1 MKAKVY
7 IAPTQYAYR
16 AAEDGQ
22 SIQFLDTTMNL
33 GWKHSDYMTGKVL
46 KAARP
51 AQEVLD
57 EEAAR
62 RGWQLWEEPEGQAAG
77 AQDNAVQLAAIL
89 ADRYKRSGG
98 EMTAEGFKKFLGTGG
113 YGDPDLGDIEYD
125 YKGVSIRPEP
135 QRWTREMKFTWA
147 KFIKFCR
154 DNGLIEEK
162 PLKVASKP
170 VSEQAEENPIHAA
183 EDAPTCAPTVSDAQP
198 SPLPSVGVDAK
209 TEVGA
214 DDLPEVCRGCQCVT
228 CGNKDCAFPCWT
240 KSNEVSSC
248 ERIGPAGVDCKDYQP
263 IEEESVKCNTK
274 FAQKPAAAATTA
286 APVVATSEETST
298 ASESAVDAAGSK
310 PELSF
315 VGALKNLSAPASP
328 ADAGA
333 ATQSLSAAAPASSEV
348 LPLDSSAFDYTG
360 LDQPTVDTLHLAERM
375 IRDARRDYI
384 TKLAQAVYIV
394 HDALCGGGCDN
405 LSQAHNNQHSE
416 KTFGAWCAYVGISRK
431 TGERLLQ
438 VAALLNG
445 STPEEQAV
453 LEAASPSLLYAAA
466 KPSAPAELVQ
476 AVKDGDITTHKQYQE
491 LLAQLKAKDQE
502 LAAERADREAER
514 TSTSA
519 LLADEQHRRQEAEQA
534 RIAAEKSAQGA
545 RESYRVAKKNEMFQM
560 QRAKDAENQRS
571 LMEERERF
579 YLAKIAELEARPVEV
594 VGADPDEIERRA
606 QVLADQKTAQIQAEL
621 AKIRTEQKASDNQS
635 VQRAAHDAVILA
647 TRSMDAAWQAM
658 APMLSRLAPEEKVPV
673 IYKVV
678 NQLMCMK
685 EEALQMIE
693 KEKKPDAD
701 HQN

>member
-1 MKAKVY
+1 MKAKMY
-7 IAPTQYAYR
+7 IAKNGFAYR

-33 GWKHSDYMTGKVL
+33 GWKHSDYMTDKVL

-154 DNGLIEEK
+154 ENGLIEEK
-162 PLKVASKP
+162 PLKAASKP
-170 VSEQAEENPIHAA
+170 VTKRAEENPIHAV

-198 SPLPSVGVDAK
+198 SPLPSVGVDVPTEEK
-209 TEVGA
+209 TPLNNYCKTGQSPSGHCGA
-214 DDLPEVCRGCQCVT
+214 AACCNEPYECCAQCP
-228 CGNKDCAFPCWT
+228 KDCNARCGWISA
-240 KSNEVSSC
+240 KEENVC
-248 ERIGPAGVDCKDYQP
+248 AKPAPK
-263 IEEESVKCNTK
+263 
-274 FAQKPAAAATTA
+274 AAAAATTA
-286 APVVATSEETST
+286 APVVTTSEETST
-298 ASESAVDAAGSK
+298 TSESAVDAAGSK

-453 LEAASPSLLYAAA
+453 LESASPSLLYAAA
-466 KPSAPAELVQ
+466 KPSAPAQLVEG
-476 AVKDGDITTHKQYQE
+476 VKSGDITTHKQYQE
-491 LLAQLKAKDQE
+491 LLARLKAKEQE
-502 LAAERADREAER
+502 LEDEKASRKSENAAFSELLADEQQRRQAANEAKIKAENIVLDLRSSLNTAKANENFAVRRADEAERNLAGAREALTAAKARGDRWQEKCEALEAQAAAPAIEARMVDPEEVEQLAAERAEA
-514 TSTSA
+514 
-519 LLADEQHRRQEAEQA
+519 LA
-534 RIAAEKSAQGA
+534 AQ
-545 RESYRVAKKNEMFQM
+545 QM
-560 QRAKDAENQRS
+560 AQRDAED
-571 LMEERERF
+571 
-579 YLAKIAELEARPVEV
+579 A
-594 VGADPDEIERRA
+594 
-606 QVLADQKTAQIQAEL
+606 
-621 AKIRTEQKASDNQS
+621 
-635 VQRAAHDAVILA
+635 RAAYDAVILA
-647 TRSMDAAWQAM
+647 TRSMDAAWQAL
-658 APMLSRLAPEEKVPV
+658 APMLPRLAPEEKGQA
-673 IYKVV
+673 IHQFV
-678 NQLMCMK
+678 NKLMCIK
-685 EEALQMIE
+685 EDVL
-693 KEKKPDAD
+693 KCL
-701 HQN
+701 

>member
-7 IAPTQYAYR
+7 IAPTKYAYR

-33 GWKHSDYMTGKVL
+33 GWKHSDYMTDKVL

-154 DNGLIEEK
+154 ENGLIEEK
-162 PLKVASKP
+162 PLKAASKP
-170 VSEQAEENPIHAA
+170 VSERAEENPIHAV

-209 TEVGA
+209 TEVDA

-228 CGNKDCAFPCWT
+228 CGNKDCVSPCWT
-240 KSNEVSSC
+240 KPNEVSSC
-248 ERIGPAGVDCKDYQP
+248 ERIGPSGVDCKDYQP
-263 IEEESVKCNTK
+263 KSDVFPENAETPTSS
-274 FAQKPAAAATTA
+274 PAATA
-286 APVVATSEETST
+286 AAEST
-298 ASESAVDAAGSK
+298 AARSE
-310 PELSF
+310 PQ
-315 VGALKNLSAPASP
+315 
-328 ADAGA
+328 ADAGTMTA
-333 ATQSLSAAAPASSEV
+333 PAVSDSAAAGLAVGAKAV
-348 LPLDSSAFDYTG
+348 LPSAEAFDYTG

-394 HDALCGGGCDN
+394 HDALCGSCDK
-405 LSQAHNNQHSE
+405 LSQLKHGNRGEES
-416 KTFGAWCAYVGISRK
+416 FGAWCAYVGISRK

-476 AVKDGDITTHKQYQE
+476 AVKDGDITTHKEYQA

>member
-62 RGWQLWEEPEGQAAG
+62 RDWQLWEEPEGQAAG

-154 DNGLIEEK
+154 ENGLIEEK
-162 PLKVASKP
+162 PLKAASKP
-170 VSEQAEENPIHAA
+170 VKKRAEENPIHAV

-198 SPLPSVGVDAK
+198 SPLPSVGVDVATEEK
-209 TEVGA
+209 TPLNNYCKTGQSPSGHCGA
-214 DDLPEVCRGCQCVT
+214 AACCNEPYECCAQCP
-228 CGNKDCAFPCWT
+228 KDCNARCGWISA
-240 KSNEVSSC
+240 KEENVC
-248 ERIGPAGVDCKDYQP
+248 AKPAPK
-263 IEEESVKCNTK
+263 
-274 FAQKPAAAATTA
+274 AAAAATTA
-286 APVVATSEETST
+286 APVVTTSEETST
-298 ASESAVDAAGSK
+298 TSESAVDAAGSK

-394 HDALCGGGCDN
+394 HDALCGSCDK
-405 LSQAHNNQHSE
+405 LSQLKHGNRGEES
-416 KTFGAWCAYVGISRK
+416 FGAWCAYVGISRK

-476 AVKDGDITTHKQYQE
+476 AVKDGDITTHKEYQA

-514 TSTSA
+514 ASTSA
-519 LLADEQHRRQEAEQA
+519 LLADEQQRRQEALRARLEAEKMAREAKNDCAQAQRKEKLARSRADEAERNLAGARDALTAAKARGDRWQEKCEALEAQAAAPAIETRVVDPEEVEQL
-534 RIAAEKSAQGA
+534 AAERAEALAARQMAQ
-545 RESYRVAKKNEMFQM
+545 R
-560 QRAKDAENQRS
+560 DAED
-571 LMEERERF
+571 
-579 YLAKIAELEARPVEV
+579 A
-594 VGADPDEIERRA
+594 
-606 QVLADQKTAQIQAEL
+606 
-621 AKIRTEQKASDNQS
+621 
-635 VQRAAHDAVILA
+635 RAAYDAVILA
-647 TRSMDAAWQAM
+647 TRSMDAAWQAL
-658 APMLSRLAPEEKVPV
+658 APMLPRLSPEEKGQA
-673 IYKVV
+673 IHQFV
-678 NQLMCMK
+678 NKLMCIK
-685 EEALQMIE
+685 EDVL
-693 KEKKPDAD
+693 KCL
-701 HQN
+701 

>member
-7 IAPTQYAYR
+7 IAPTKYAYR

-33 GWKHSDYMTGKVL
+33 GWKHSDYMTDKVL

-198 SPLPSVGVDAK
+198 SPPPSVGVDAK
-209 TEVGA
+209 TEVDA

-228 CGNKDCAFPCWT
+228 CGNKDCVLPCWT
-240 KSNEVSSC
+240 KPNEVSSC

-263 IEEESVKCNTK
+263 KSDVFPENTETPTSS
-274 FAQKPAAAATTA
+274 PAATA
-286 APVVATSEETST
+286 AAEST
-298 ASESAVDAAGSK
+298 AARSE
-310 PELSF
+310 PQ
-315 VGALKNLSAPASP
+315 
-328 ADAGA
+328 ADAGTMTA
-333 ATQSLSAAAPASSEV
+333 PAVSDSAAAGLAVGAKAV
-348 LPLDSSAFDYTG
+348 LPSAEAFDYTG

-534 RIAAEKSAQGA
+534 RIAAEKSAQSAKESYRAAHKNEEFARRRADEAERNLAGA
-545 RESYRVAKKNEMFQM
+545 REALTAAKARGDRWQEKCEALEAQAAAPAIEARVVDPEEVEQLAAERAEALAAQQM
-560 QRAKDAENQRS
+560 AQRDAED
-571 LMEERERF
+571 
-579 YLAKIAELEARPVEV
+579 A
-594 VGADPDEIERRA
+594 
-606 QVLADQKTAQIQAEL
+606 
-621 AKIRTEQKASDNQS
+621 
-635 VQRAAHDAVILA
+635 RAAYDAVILA
-647 TRSMDAAWQAM
+647 TRSMDAAWQAL
-658 APMLSRLAPEEKVPV
+658 APMLPRLAPEEKGQA
-673 IYKVV
+673 IHQFV
-678 NQLMCMK
+678 NKLMCIK
-685 EEALQMIE
+685 EDVL
-693 KEKKPDAD
+693 KCL
-701 HQN
+701 

>member
-62 RGWQLWEEPEGQAAG
+62 RDWQLWEEPEGQAAG

-98 EMTAEGFKKFLGTGG
+98 EITAEGFKKFLGTGG

-154 DNGLIEEK
+154 ENGLIEEK
-162 PLKVASKP
+162 PLKAASKP
-170 VSEQAEENPIHAA
+170 VKKRAEENPIHAV

-198 SPLPSVGVDAK
+198 SPLPSVGVDVPTEEK
-209 TEVGA
+209 TPLNNYCKTGQSPSGHCGA
-214 DDLPEVCRGCQCVT
+214 AACCNEPYECCAQCP
-228 CGNKDCAFPCWT
+228 KDCNARCGWISA
-240 KSNEVSSC
+240 KEENVC
-248 ERIGPAGVDCKDYQP
+248 AKPAPK
-263 IEEESVKCNTK
+263 
-274 FAQKPAAAATTA
+274 AAAAATTA
-286 APVVATSEETST
+286 APVVTTSEETST
-298 ASESAVDAAGSK
+298 TSESAVDAAGSK

-394 HDALCGGGCDN
+394 HDALCGSCDK
-405 LSQAHNNQHSE
+405 LSQLKHGNRGEES
-416 KTFGAWCAYVGISRK
+416 FGAWCAYVGISRK

-476 AVKDGDITTHKQYQE
+476 AVKDGDITTHKEYQA

-514 TSTSA
+514 ASTSA
-519 LLADEQHRRQEAEQA
+519 LLADEQQRRQEALRARLEAEKMAREAKNDCAQAQRKEKLARSRADEAERNLAGARDALTAAKARGDRWQEKCEALEAQAAAPAIETRVVDPEEVEQL
-534 RIAAEKSAQGA
+534 AAERAEALAARQMAQ
-545 RESYRVAKKNEMFQM
+545 R
-560 QRAKDAENQRS
+560 DAED
-571 LMEERERF
+571 
-579 YLAKIAELEARPVEV
+579 A
-594 VGADPDEIERRA
+594 
-606 QVLADQKTAQIQAEL
+606 
-621 AKIRTEQKASDNQS
+621 
-635 VQRAAHDAVILA
+635 RAAYDAVILA
-647 TRSMDAAWQAM
+647 TRSMDAAWQAL
-658 APMLSRLAPEEKVPV
+658 APMLPRLSPEEKGQA
-673 IYKVV
+673 IHQFV
-678 NQLMCMK
+678 NKLMCIK
-685 EEALQMIE
+685 EDVL
-693 KEKKPDAD
+693 KCL
-701 HQN
+701 

>member
-33 GWKHSDYMTGKVL
+33 GWKHSDYMTDKVL

-198 SPLPSVGVDAK
+198 SPPPSVGVDAK
-209 TEVGA
+209 TEVDA

-228 CGNKDCAFPCWT
+228 CGNKDCVLPCWT
-240 KSNEVSSC
+240 KPNEVSSC

-263 IEEESVKCNTK
+263 KSDVFPENTETPTSS
-274 FAQKPAAAATTA
+274 PAATA
-286 APVVATSEETST
+286 AAEST
-298 ASESAVDAAGSK
+298 AARSE
-310 PELSF
+310 PQ
-315 VGALKNLSAPASP
+315 
-328 ADAGA
+328 ADAGTMTA
-333 ATQSLSAAAPASSEV
+333 PAVSDSAAAGLAVGAKAV
-348 LPLDSSAFDYTG
+348 LPSAEAFDYTG

-453 LEAASPSLLYAAA
+453 LESASPSLLYAAA
-466 KPSAPAELVQ
+466 KPSAPAQLVEG
-476 AVKDGDITTHKQYQE
+476 VKSGDITTHKQYQE
-491 LLAQLKAKDQE
+491 LLARLKAKEQE
-502 LAAERADREAER
+502 LEDEKASRKSENAAFSELLADEQQRRQAANEAKIKAENIVLDLRSSLNTAKANENFASRRADEAERNLAGAREALIAAKARGDRWQEKCEALEAQAAAPAIEARVVDPEEVEQLAAERAEA
-514 TSTSA
+514 
-519 LLADEQHRRQEAEQA
+519 LA
-534 RIAAEKSAQGA
+534 AQ
-545 RESYRVAKKNEMFQM
+545 QM
-560 QRAKDAENQRS
+560 AQRDAED
-571 LMEERERF
+571 
-579 YLAKIAELEARPVEV
+579 A
-594 VGADPDEIERRA
+594 
-606 QVLADQKTAQIQAEL
+606 
-621 AKIRTEQKASDNQS
+621 
-635 VQRAAHDAVILA
+635 RAAYDAVILA
-647 TRSMDAAWQAM
+647 TRSMDAAWQAL
-658 APMLSRLAPEEKVPV
+658 ATMLPRLAPEEKGQA
-673 IYKVV
+673 IHQFV
-678 NQLMCMK
+678 NKLMCIK
-685 EEALQMIE
+685 EDVL
-693 KEKKPDAD
+693 KCL
-701 HQN
+701 

>member
-1 MKAKVY
+1 MKAKIY
-7 IAPTQYAYR
+7 IAPTKYAYR

-22 SIQFLDTTMNL
+22 SIQFLDTSMNL
-33 GWKHSDYMTGKVL
+33 GWKHSDYMTDKVL

-154 DNGLIEEK
+154 ENGLIEEK
-162 PLKVASKP
+162 PLKAASKP
-170 VSEQAEENPIHAA
+170 VSERAEENPIHAV

-209 TEVGA
+209 TEVDA

-228 CGNKDCAFPCWT
+228 CGNKDCVSPCWT
-240 KSNEVSSC
+240 KPNEVSSC

-286 APVVATSEETST
+286 APVVATSEETLT
-298 ASESAVDAAGSK
+298 TSESAAAESSNQEPSPSSGTATMS
-310 PELSF
+310 
-315 VGALKNLSAPASP
+315 GPASP

-333 ATQSLSAAAPASSEV
+333 AAQSLSAAAPASSEIR
-348 LPLDSSAFDYTG
+348 PLDSSAFDFG
-360 LDQPTVDTLHLAERM
+360 ADAETNAM
-375 IRDARRDYI
+375 LLQDAQIFMAGSMARVMAAKR
-384 TKLAQAVYIV
+384 A
-394 HDALCGGGCDN
+394 HDRT
-405 LSQAHNNQHSE
+405 AHNYRGSWG
-416 KTFGAWCAYVGISRK
+416 KWCELVGISRD
-431 TGERLLQ
+431 TGDNMVRVAEQFGNIQVDGQSLIDLQ
-438 VAALLNG
+438 
-445 STPEEQAV
+445 PMK
-453 LEAASPSLLYAAA
+453 LLYAAS
-466 KPSAPAELVQ
+466 KPSTPPEVRAKVENLE
-476 AVKDGDITTHKQYQE
+476 ITSHKEYQE
-491 LLAQLKAKDQE
+491 LLARLKAKDQE

-514 TSTSA
+514 ASTSA
-519 LLADEQHRRQEAEQA
+519 LLADEQQRRQEAEQA

-545 RESYRVAKKNEMFQM
+545 KESYRAAHKNEEFAVRRADEAERNLAGARDALTAAKARGDRWQEKCEALEAQAAAPAIEARVVDPEEVEQLAAERAEALAAQQM
-560 QRAKDAENQRS
+560 AQRDAED
-571 LMEERERF
+571 
-579 YLAKIAELEARPVEV
+579 A
-594 VGADPDEIERRA
+594 
-606 QVLADQKTAQIQAEL
+606 
-621 AKIRTEQKASDNQS
+621 
-635 VQRAAHDAVILA
+635 RAAYDAVILA
-647 TRSMDAAWQAM
+647 TRSMDAAWQAL
-658 APMLSRLAPEEKVPV
+658 APMLPRLAPEEKGQA
-673 IYKVV
+673 IHQFV
-678 NQLMCMK
+678 NKLMCIK
-685 EEALQMIE
+685 EDVL
-693 KEKKPDAD
+693 KCL
-701 HQN
+701 

>member
-33 GWKHSDYMTGKVL
+33 GWKHSDYMTDKVL

-394 HDALCGGGCDN
+394 HDALCGGVVAICDN
-405 LSQAHNNQHSE
+405 SKHGHRGE
-416 KTFGAWCAYVGISRK
+416 DTFRAWCASVGLGK
-431 TGERLLQ
+431 DTAYRLLQ

-491 LLAQLKAKDQE
+491 AMEKLKA
-502 LAAERADREAER
+502 ERE
-514 TSTSA
+514 STSA
-519 LLADEQHRRQEAEQA
+519 LLADEQRRRQEADTA
-534 RIAAEKSAQGA
+534 RIAAEKDAVRYKEIKDAALETAKQQRERAKKAEQRA
-545 RESYRVAKKNEMFQM
+545 READAAAEEAIAQKDALLKEKWEIAAELQKKEKQLAEMSTEQPVVAEVVDQETIENRAEILAKRRLCASLKEDVEATLSAAEGLVLSLINRLTAAEMEDSAIAVKM
-560 QRAKDAENQRS
+560 ALTSIKRAKNDANSMIRC
-571 LMEERERF
+571 EEDTN
-579 YLAKIAELEARPVEV
+579 L
-594 VGADPDEIERRA
+594 
-606 QVLADQKTAQIQAEL
+606 
-621 AKIRTEQKASDNQS
+621 
-635 VQRAAHDAVILA
+635 
-647 TRSMDAAWQAM
+647 
-658 APMLSRLAPEEKVPV
+658 
-673 IYKVV
+673 
-678 NQLMCMK
+678 
-685 EEALQMIE
+685 
-693 KEKKPDAD
+693 
-701 HQN
+701 